1 MVNKNSLQ
9 FLSEINK
16 RYLRSI
22 TIYFRVHHSDPKFQ
36 EVFMGVKNIRDR
48 LIEAINIVK
57 SFELP
62 FTIGMTP
69 TKLNFN
75 DLDNMFELSLKL
87 GAKSFNLSEFIPIGR
102 GKNSIDLDL
111 DPEQY
116 KILKY
121 WIKKKEESYRLK
133 GFISH
138 HPHYAIFIRPDLWF
152 NELYTG
158 CTAGIYNLGISSN
171 GNITPCPLMNY
182 VLGNIR
188 NQSIIE
194 IWNNHPLLAKLRNR
208 EVKGKCA
215 SCLVKYKCG
224 GCRCVAYAYTNDPLA
239 EDVKCPFN
247 EYEIKSFLTYIKN
260 NERMLS
266 DNIIEYNNLINKIK
280 EYILR
285 NKNKIK
291 IYLLPNPYNYF
302 SDSEIIVLNRITQT
316 YSILDGQ
323 SKLLYEML
331 HNLNC
336 LDENKS
342 LTVSEVENIFYN
354 KYGVEINYN
363 DISEL
368 ILNLVAVMH
377 ES

>member
-1 MVNKNSLQ
+1 
-9 FLSEINK
+9 
-16 RYLRSI
+16 
-22 TIYFRVHHSDPKFQ
+22 
-36 EVFMGVKNIRDR
+36 
-48 LIEAINIVK
+48 
-57 SFELP
+57 
-62 FTIGMTP
+62 
-69 TKLNFN
+69 
-75 DLDNMFELSLKL
+75 
-87 GAKSFNLSEFIPIGR
+87 
-102 GKNSIDLDL
+102 
-111 DPEQY
+111 
-116 KILKY
+116 
-121 WIKKKEESYRLK
+121 
-133 GFISH
+133 
-138 HPHYAIFIRPDLWF
+138 
-152 NELYTG
+152 
-158 CTAGIYNLGISSN
+158 
-171 GNITPCPLMNY
+171 MNY

-215 SCLVKYKCG
+215 SCLVKYKCE

-342 LTVSEVENIFYN
+342 LTISEVENIFYN